1 MCVIQKS
8 VLTLFVCGMK
18 KIFCQFFEHDDD
30 HSTNY
35 MKIIEHL
42 KIHRFHWHFFWIYN
56 FRSVCQHS
64 HFGLISTH
72 HYNFKKKYAFSETM
86 NLLEATK
93 STTWAYFDNRMRHA
107 IFLFEFV
114 YLVVWLIVIVCVR
127 AVLLLD
133 YAEIMLKIEMIVLMY
148 LILVEWGC
156 KF

>member
-30 HSTNY
+30 HLTNY

-107 IFLFEFV
+107 IFFVWVCLFGCLTDCYCVCTCGFV
-114 YLVVWLIVIVCVR
+114 ARLCWN
-127 AVLLLD
+127 
-133 YAEIMLKIEMIVLMY
+133 YAKNRNDCINVFNFSRMRM
-148 LILVEWGC
+148 
-156 KF
+156 